1 MGENESRSLEQLAN
15 ELFDEMGFKEGD
27 ECFVDTKAHLPNNEP
42 AEKSPGEQTEK
53 GKESVAEKPVVT
65 TIKEEQTPQR
75 LYAGKYKTPEEMEA
89 ALVELQN
96 PKKPEENKL
105 PDLTQEELIVLHEQ
119 DEQDGKQWTVG
130 YLQKKMVER
139 NLTDFELEKLKELD
153 SAKLDLYGQYV
164 AAKTKREV
172 YSELQPVLRPVQE
185 EQAKRQYDTFVE
197 NEKTIND
204 SNKVEFGEELAELEK
219 KISDPKTIESVLKES
234 PLRDVIL
241 NEWNNGSKA
250 MSHKLLLREA
260 KFHFQKQIQSKK
272 EKSVPADVTGASS
285 ARKVDKAQT
294 LDEAFDESCREL
306 NL

>member
-27 ECFVDTKAHLPNNEP
+27 ETFVDTKAHLP
-42 AEKSPGEQTEK
+42 AESHGEQTET
-53 GKESVAEKPVVT
+53 GKEPVVEKPVVT
-65 TIKEEQTPQR
+65 TKEEQPPQR

-89 ALVELQN
+89 ALVELE
-96 PKKPEENKL
+96 KPAEKKL

-164 AAKTKREV
+164 AAKTNREV
-172 YSELQPVLRPVQE
+172 YSELQPILKPVQE
-185 EQAKRQYDTFVE
+185 EQAKRQYDAFVE

-260 KFHFQKQIQSKK
+260 KFHFQRQVQSKK
-272 EKSVPADVTGASS
+272 EKSIPADVTGASS
-285 ARKVDKAQT
+285 ARKVDKAST
-294 LDEAFDESCREL
+294 IDDAFDESCREL

>member
-1 MGENESRSLEQLAN
+1 MQEKESQSLEQLADA
-15 ELFDEMGFKEGD
+15 LFDEMGFKEGD
-27 ECFVDTKAHLPNNEP
+27 EIFVDTKAHMPNGEE
-42 AEKSPGEQTEK
+42 EKPENLGEQSEE
-53 GKESVAEKPVVT
+53 GKEPVEKKPV
-65 TIKEEQTPQR
+65 KEESTPQR
-75 LYAGKYKTPEEMEA
+75 LYAGKYKTPEEMES
-89 ALVELQN
+89 ALIELER
-96 PKKPEENKL
+96 PKQPAESKL
-105 PDLTQEELIVLHEQ
+105 PDLTNEELIVLHEQ
-119 DEQDGKQWTVG
+119 DEQDGKQWTIG
-130 YLQKKMVER
+130 YLQKKMIER

-153 SAKLDLYGQYV
+153 SSKLDLYGQYV

-172 YSELQPVLRPVQE
+172 YSELQPVLKPVQE
-185 EQAKRQYDTFVE
+185 EQAKRQYDAFVE

-260 KFHFQKQIQSKK
+260 KFHFQRQVQSKK
-272 EKSVPADVTGASS
+272 EKSIPADVTGASS
-285 ARKVDKAQT
+285 ARKVDKAST
-294 LDEAFDESCREL
+294 IDDAFDESCREL

>member
-15 ELFDEMGFKEGD
+15 ELFDEMGYKEGD
-27 ECFVDTKAHLPNNEP
+27 ELTVDLKAHLPNNEAT
-42 AEKSPGEQTEK
+42 AETSGEQTEA
-53 GKESVAEKPVVT
+53 GKEPAPEKPT
-65 TIKEEQTPQR
+65 AKEEPAPQR

-89 ALVELQN
+89 ALVELQK
-96 PKKPEENKL
+96 PQKPPEEKKL

-119 DEQDGKQWTVG
+119 DEQDGKQWTIG
-130 YLQKKMVER
+130 YLQKKMAER

-153 SAKLDLYGQYV
+153 NAKLDLYGQYV
-164 AAKTKREV
+164 ATKTKREV
-172 YSELQPVLRPVQE
+172 YSELQPVLKPIQE
-185 EQAKRQYDTFVE
+185 EQAKRQYDNFVE

-204 SNKVEFGEELAELEK
+204 SNKIEFGEELAELEK
-219 KISDPKTIESVLKES
+219 KISDPKTIESVLQQS

-285 ARKVDKAQT
+285 ARKVEKAQT

>member
-27 ECFVDTKAHLPNNEP
+27 ETFVDTKAHLP
-42 AEKSPGEQTEK
+42 AESHGEQTET
-53 GKESVAEKPVVT
+53 GKEPVVEKPVVT
-65 TIKEEQTPQR
+65 TKEEQPPQR

-89 ALVELQN
+89 ALVELE
-96 PKKPEENKL
+96 KPAEKKL

-119 DEQDGKQWTVG
+119 DEKDGKQWTVG

-172 YSELQPVLRPVQE
+172 YSELQPVLKPVQE
-185 EQAKRQYDTFVE
+185 EQAKRQYDAFVE

-272 EKSVPADVTGASS
+272 EKSIPADVTGASS

-294 LDEAFDESCREL
+294 LEEAFDESCREL

>member
-27 ECFVDTKAHLPNNEP
+27 EMFVDTKAHLSNDEEATDKNH
-42 AEKSPGEQTEK
+42 GEQTETD
-53 GKESVAEKPVVT
+53 KEQQVEKPV
-65 TIKEEQTPQR
+65 KEEQPAQR
-75 LYAGKYKTPEEMEA
+75 LYAGKYKTPEEMES
-89 ALVELQN
+89 ALVELEK
-96 PKKPEENKL
+96 PKQPEEKKL

-119 DEQDGKQWTVG
+119 DEQDGKQWTIG
-130 YLQKKMVER
+130 YLQKKMSER

-153 SAKLDLYGQYV
+153 TAKLDLYGQYV
-164 AAKTKREV
+164 ANKTKREV
-172 YSELQPVLRPVQE
+172 YAELQPVLKPVQE
-185 EQAKRQYDTFVE
+185 EQAKRQYDNFVE
-197 NEKTIND
+197 NEKTING
-204 SNKVEFGEELAELEK
+204 SNKIEFGEELAELEK

-260 KFHFQKQIQSKK
+260 KLHFQKQVQSKK
-272 EKSVPADVTGASS
+272 EKSIPADVTGASS
-285 ARKVDKAQT
+285 NRKVDKTQT

>member
-27 ECFVDTKAHLPNNEP
+27 ETFVDTKAHLP
-42 AEKSPGEQTEK
+42 AESHGEQTET
-53 GKESVAEKPVVT
+53 GKEPVAEKPVVT
-65 TIKEEQTPQR
+65 TKEEQPPQR

-89 ALVELQN
+89 ALVELE
-96 PKKPEENKL
+96 KPAEKKL

-172 YSELQPVLRPVQE
+172 YSELQPVLKPVQE

-204 SNKVEFGEELAELEK
+204 SNKVEFGAELAELEK
-219 KISDPKTIESVLKES
+219 KISDPKTIEAVLQKS

-260 KFHFQKQIQSKK
+260 KFHFQQESIRTKK
-272 EKSVPADVTGASS
+272 EKSIPADVTGASS
-285 ARKVDKAQT
+285 ARKVDKAST
-294 LDEAFDESCREL
+294 IDDAFDESCREL

>member
-27 ECFVDTKAHLPNNEP
+27 ETFVDTKAHLP
-42 AEKSPGEQTEK
+42 AESHGEQTET
-53 GKESVAEKPVVT
+53 GKEPVVEKPVVT
-65 TIKEEQTPQR
+65 TKEEQPPQR

-89 ALVELQN
+89 ALVELE
-96 PKKPEENKL
+96 KPAEKKL

-172 YSELQPVLRPVQE
+172 YSELQPVLKPVQE
-185 EQAKRQYDTFVE
+185 EQAKRQYDAFVE

-260 KFHFQKQIQSKK
+260 KFHFQRQVQSKK
-272 EKSVPADVTGASS
+272 EKSIPADVTGASS
-285 ARKVDKAQT
+285 ARKVDKAST
-294 LDEAFDESCREL
+294 IDDAFDESCREL

>member
-27 ECFVDTKAHLPNNEP
+27 ETFVDTKAHLP
-42 AEKSPGEQTEK
+42 AESHGEQTET
-53 GKESVAEKPVVT
+53 GKEPVAEKPVVT
-65 TIKEEQTPQR
+65 TKEEQPPQR

-89 ALVELQN
+89 ALVELER
-96 PKKPEENKL
+96 PKQPVESKL
-105 PDLTQEELIVLHEQ
+105 PDLTNEELIVLHEQ
-119 DEQDGKQWTVG
+119 DEQDGKQWTIG
-130 YLQKKMVER
+130 YLQKKMIER

-153 SAKLDLYGQYV
+153 SSKLDLYGQYV
-164 AAKTKREV
+164 ASKTKREV
-172 YSELQPVLRPVQE
+172 YSELQPVLKPVQD
-185 EQAKRQYDTFVE
+185 EQTKRQYDAFVE
-197 NEKTIND
+197 NEKSTNE
-204 SNKVEFGEELAELEK
+204 SNKVEFGAELAELEK

-260 KFHFQKQIQSKK
+260 KFHFQRQVQSKK
-272 EKSVPADVTGASS
+272 EKSIPADVTGASS
-285 ARKVDKAQT
+285 SRKVEKTGT
-294 LDEAFDESCREL
+294 LEEAFDESCREL

>member
-27 ECFVDTKAHLPNNEP
+27 ETFVDTKAHLP
-42 AEKSPGEQTEK
+42 AESHGEQTET
-53 GKESVAEKPVVT
+53 GKEPVAEKPVVT
-65 TIKEEQTPQR
+65 TKEEQPPQR

-89 ALVELQN
+89 ALVELE
-96 PKKPEENKL
+96 KPAEKKL

-172 YSELQPVLRPVQE
+172 YSELQPVLKPVQE
-185 EQAKRQYDTFVE
+185 EQAKRQYDAFVE

-260 KFHFQKQIQSKK
+260 KFHFQRQVQSKK
-272 EKSVPADVTGASS
+272 EKSIPADVTGASS
-285 ARKVDKAQT
+285 SRKVEKTGT
-294 LDEAFDESCREL
+294 LEEAFDESCREL

>member
-27 ECFVDTKAHLPNNEP
+27 ETFVDTKAHLP
-42 AEKSPGEQTEK
+42 AESHGEQTET
-53 GKESVAEKPVVT
+53 GKEPVVEKPVVT
-65 TIKEEQTPQR
+65 TKEEQPPQR

-96 PKKPEENKL
+96 PKKPEEKKL

-219 KISDPKTIESVLKES
+219 KISDPKTIESVLRES

-272 EKSVPADVTGASS
+272 EKSIPADVTGASS
-285 ARKVDKAQT
+285 ARRVDKAQT